1 MTDLFNHRRAP
12 ILDGR
17 LSAAME
23 LADNTKVFADIGADH
38 GRLST
43 VLLLAD
49 PARRALVA
57 DISAAALS
65 KAQRRI
71 QWMGLADRAVFS
83 VADGLDALDS
93 MTDCVPDTI
102 FILGM
107 GGDTVSGIL
116 RRGQSR
122 LRGSAL
128 ILGAQTELP
137 LVRSALVET
146 GYRISREIIASENE
160 RDYILIRA
168 EKALADEPEYSEEE
182 LLLGPVLLQEC
193 PESWEPVLKRR
204 ERLLTQ
210 GITAMNSAMR
220 TRDAERLALFKR
232 ELEYVQRAL
241 ERIHSGKEE

>member
-23 LADNTKVFADIGADH
+23 LAGNTRIFADIGADH

-43 VLLLAD
+43 VLLLND
-49 PARRALVA
+49 PERRGLVA
-57 DISAAALS
+57 DISASALS
-65 KAQRRI
+65 KATARI
-71 QWMGLADRAVFS
+71 QRMGLADRAVFA
-83 VADGLDALDS
+83 VADGLDALDA

-116 RRGQSR
+116 RRGQTK

-137 LVRSALVET
+137 LVRSALVDT
-146 GYRISREIIASENE
+146 GYQINAEIVVCENG

-168 EKALADEPEYSEEE
+168 ESAQENAPNYTEEE

-193 PESWEPVLKRR
+193 PKSWEPVLLRR
-204 ERLLTQ
+204 ERLLMQ
-210 GITAMNSAMR
+210 GINAMNATMR
-220 TRDAERLALFKR
+220 SKDSDRLALFTR
-232 ELEYVQRAL
+232 ELGYVQNAL
-241 ERIHSGKEE
+241 SKLHSGKDE

>member
-23 LADNTKVFADIGADH
+23 LAADTKVFADIGADH

-49 PARRALVA
+49 PDRRALVA

-65 KAQRRI
+65 KAQTRI
-71 QWMGLADRAVFS
+71 QRMGLAGRAVFS
-83 VADGLDALDS
+83 VADGLDALDA
-93 MTDCVPDTI
+93 MEDCIPDTI

-116 RRGQSR
+116 RRGENK

-146 GYRISREIIASENE
+146 GYRIRQEIIACENE

-168 EKALADEPEYSEEE
+168 EKAHENEPDYSEEE
-182 LLLGPVLLQEC
+182 LLLGPVLLRTC
-193 PESWEPVLKRR
+193 PENWESVLKRR

-220 TRDAERLALFKR
+220 ARDADRLALFTR
-232 ELEYVQRAL
+232 ELGYVRRAL
-241 ERIHSGKEE
+241 ERLHSRKEE

>member
-1 MTDLFNHRRAP
+1 
-12 ILDGR
+12 
-17 LSAAME
+17 ME
-23 LADNTKVFADIGADH
+23 LAGNTGIFADIGADH

-43 VLLLAD
+43 VLLLND

-65 KAQRRI
+65 KAKTRI
-71 QWMGLADRAVFS
+71 ERMGLADRAVFA
-83 VADGLDALDS
+83 VADGLDALDA
-93 MTDCVPDTI
+93 MTVCIPDTI

-116 RRGQSR
+116 RRGR
-122 LRGSAL
+122 DKLRGSAL

-137 LVRSALVET
+137 LVRTALAET
-146 GYRISREIIASENE
+146 GYRLRREIVVCENG

-168 EKALADEPEYSEEE
+168 EAAPEDAPGYTEEE

-193 PESWEPVLKRR
+193 PESWKPVLLRR

-210 GITAMNSAMR
+210 AISAMHSSLR
-220 TRDAERLALFKR
+220 SKDTERLAAFIR
-232 ELEYVQRAL
+232 ELGYVQNAL
-241 ERIHSGKEE
+241 AKLPSGKDE